1 MSSEQ
6 IIIQSNIRNED
17 EIIQRCGN
25 CLRNREPCENCEL
38 SKYMSDLEKLLPN
51 AINNV
56 PEIERILLKIGE
68 IRELSKESLLGL
80 FAFMVTTYTVGEIPN
95 LFELNQE
102 IVLEL
107 VEDNY
112 IQKEVEECVIC
123 YEVKNKH
130 DFAKLNC
137 QHIFCGECLVKTI
150 QSKNEQNYQN
160 EHSSNH
166 INCSLCRESISVI
179 SVVDDKNIYNKLKE
193 VLSNINE

>member
-6 IIIQSNIRNED
+6 IMNIQPNIRNED
-17 EIIQRCGN
+17 EVIQRCEN
-25 CLRNREPCENCEL
+25 CLFLRQPCDNCEL
-38 SKYMSDLEKLLPN
+38 NKYMVDLEKLLPN

-80 FAFMVTTYTVGEIPN
+80 FAFMVATSTGGEIPN
-95 LFELNQE
+95 LFGLYQD

-107 VEDNY
+107 VED
-112 IQKEVEECVIC
+112 IHILEKVEECVIC
-123 YEVKNKH
+123 YDVKEKNN
-130 DFAKLNC
+130 FARLNC

-150 QSKNEQNYQN
+150 QSKKEQN

-179 SVVDDKNIYNKLKE
+179 SVVDDKNIYNQLKE

>member
-6 IIIQSNIRNED
+6 IINIQSNIHNED

-25 CLRNREPCENCEL
+25 CLRNRHPCDNCEL

-56 PEIERILLKIGE
+56 SEIERILLKIGE

-80 FAFMVTTYTVGEIPN
+80 FAFMVATSIGGEIPN
-95 LFELNQE
+95 LFGLNQD

-107 VEDNY
+107 VEDNH

-123 YEVKNKH
+123 YEEKNKH
-130 DFAKLNC
+130 DFAILNC

-150 QSKNEQNYQN
+150 QSKNEQN
-160 EHSSNH
+160 EHFSNQ
-166 INCSLCRESISVI
+166 INCSLCRVSISVI
-179 SVVDDKNIYNKLKE
+179 NVVDDKNIYNQLKE